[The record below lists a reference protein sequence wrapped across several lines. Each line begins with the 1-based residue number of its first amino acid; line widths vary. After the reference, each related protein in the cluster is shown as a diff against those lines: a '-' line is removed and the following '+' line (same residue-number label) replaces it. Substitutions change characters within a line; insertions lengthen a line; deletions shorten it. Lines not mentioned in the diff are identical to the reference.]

1 MSTGPLDRLLFEL
14 TAHYRDRGFP
24 DSALIHLRWTLIT
37 NTKAGNIHLK
47 TPYPNCSRP
56 IVDLI
61 GHFSP
66 CPYFSDFSSLSSAD
80 ALFGFA
86 CGYRMKQWSNAPTTD
101 AEVKA
106 NRLPGANNAALAEQ
120 AQALHSKYNH
130 PLYLQFE
137 IADALPA
144 STPKAFT
151 SCRKD
156 QGTKDVACEFV
167 AHAASVGQK
176 ISTVVVVAHKF
187 HYERCRIVL
196 KRMKITGLP
205 TQDQYSGFD
214 PQEAQPRA
222 MSPEEMIV
230 NDFASM
236 AGMAR
241 KDA

>member
-1 MSTGPLDRLLFEL
+1 MRTGSLDRLLFEL
-14 TAHYRDRGFP
+14 TVHYRDRGFP
-24 DSALIHLRWTLIT
+24 ESALVHLRWTLIT
-37 NTKAGNIHLK
+37 NTEGGNIRLA

-56 IVDLI
+56 VDDLI
-61 GHFSP
+61 GHFKP
-66 CPYFSDFSSLSSAD
+66 CPHFSDYSSLSSAD
-80 ALFGFA
+80 AVFGFA
-86 CGYRMKQWSNAPTTD
+86 CGYRMKKWSNAPTSD

-120 AQALHSKYNH
+120 AQALHSQYNH

-144 STPKAFT
+144 NAPIAFT

-167 AHAASVGQK
+167 AHAASVRQK
-176 ISTVVVVAHKF
+176 ISRVVVVAHKY
-187 HYERCRIVL
+187 HYERCRLVL
-196 KRMKITGLP
+196 EQMKITGLP
-205 TQDQYSGFD
+205 IRDQYSGFD
-214 PQEAQPRA
+214 PQEAQPRV

-236 AGMAR
+236 AGMA